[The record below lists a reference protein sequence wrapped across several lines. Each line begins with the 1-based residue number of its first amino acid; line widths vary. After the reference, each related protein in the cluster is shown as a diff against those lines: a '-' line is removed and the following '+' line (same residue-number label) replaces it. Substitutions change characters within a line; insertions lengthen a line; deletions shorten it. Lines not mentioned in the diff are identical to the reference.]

1 MIRSLFLSVLAV
13 ATITSTATPQDAQE
27 ILKSAQARQAER
39 YATVDNYT
47 VVQSVSGIESSMY
60 YEKIEV
66 DGQPVFRLVPIME
79 YQRAQGEDGEPLTAD
94 QLREMA
100 DASEATGQAMNEQM
114 AGQGGGMPGMDMGG
128 MMMDNA
134 ILYRGAAAG
143 LDEAEAENWGRDD
156 AAKGVQGMA
165 QFARRA
171 KVAGTETFDGR
182 EAYVLVA
189 EDLSDIVM
197 SEEDDEAQYTLN
209 TMTVWLDKE
218 ELVLL
223 GTKMDGTVEAEGQT
237 REMTIENLL
246 QDYRQVGPLYES
258 HRRVMR
264 ISGLMGE
271 MSEKDRKDL
280 EKAKKEME
288 EMEAQLEEM
297 PASARS
303 MVEGQ
308 IKKYRAMMDSM
319 LKDGAMEATVD
330 VVRIDVNQGPP
341 IPEGN

>member
-1 MIRSLFLSVLAV
+1 MISSLTLSMLAV
-13 ATITSTATPQDAQE
+13 ATLAPTAPQDAKE

-47 VVQSVSGIESSMY
+47 VVQSVGGIESSMY
-60 YEKIEV
+60 HEKIEV
-66 DGQPVFRLVPIME
+66 NGQPVFRLVPIIE
-79 YQRAQGEDGEPLTAD
+79 YQRAQGEDGEPLTPD

-100 DASEATGQAMNEQM
+100 DASEATGKAMDEQM

-134 ILYRGAAAG
+134 MLYRGAAAG
-143 LDEAEAENWGRDD
+143 LEEAEAEDWGRDD
-156 AAKGVQGMA
+156 AARGVQGMA
-165 QFARRA
+165 EFARRA
-171 KVAGTETFDGR
+171 KVVGTEAIDGR
-182 EAYVLVA
+182 DAYVLRA
-189 EDLSDIVM
+189 EDLSDVVM
-197 SEEDDEAQYTLN
+197 SQPEDEGQYTLQK
-209 TMTVWLDKE
+209 MTVWLDKE

-223 GTKMDGTVEAEGQT
+223 GTKMDGTIEAEGQT

-271 MSEKDRKDL
+271 MSDKDRK
-280 EKAKKEME
+280 EMEEAKKQME
-288 EMEAQLEEM
+288 EMEAQLDDV
-297 PASARS
+297 PASARP
-303 MVEGQ
+303 MVESQ
-308 IKKYRAMMDSM
+308 IKKARAMMDSM
-319 LKDGAMEATVD
+319 LKDGTMEAVVD

-341 IPEGN
+341 IPEGM